1 MIVKAGAS
9 MKIIMTGG
17 GTGGHIYPAI
27 SIADK
32 IRRKHPD
39 AEILFIGTERGM
51 EKNLVP
57 QNGYDIR
64 FISASGIHRRH
75 FHRNFK
81 TLVDFIKGTA
91 QAKQILDE
99 FRPDVVIGTGGYVCG
114 PVIRAAGRRGI
125 RTFLHEQNALP
136 GLTNRLLERYAEKV
150 FLSFPESKAYF
161 KQPNKLVVT
170 GNPIRKGFLFVG
182 PGNGR
187 DRLGLGDSDF
197 GVLCF
202 GGSLGSER
210 INSVIEEIGE
220 KLLAVPKLRLF
231 FITGRKHFDEIKQRM
246 SALPDELAQK
256 LTLRPYV
263 DDMNEYLLAA
273 DLVIGRAGALT
284 IAEITACGKPSIL
297 IPSPNVTGNHQ
308 YYNAKVVADRGGAV
322 LIEEK
327 DLTEEKLFG
336 TILRLMNHK
345 PSLNAMASASASI
358 GRLDSAEAIYDH
370 LGLSNERNETIRK
383 HI

>member
-1 MIVKAGAS
+1 MIIKAGAS

-51 EKNLVP
+51 EKTLVP

-64 FISASGIHRRH
+64 FISASGLHRKH
-75 FHRNFK
+75 IQRNFK
-81 TLVDFIKGTA
+81 TLCDFIKGTA
-91 QAKQILDE
+91 QTNRILDE
-99 FRPDVVIGTGGYVCG
+99 FRPDLVIGTGGYVCG
-114 PVIRAAGRRGI
+114 PVIRAAGKRGI
-125 RTFLHEQNALP
+125 RTVLHEQNALP

-150 FLSFPESKAYF
+150 FLSFPESKRYF
-161 KQPNKLVVT
+161 KQPEKLVVT

-187 DRLGLGDSDF
+187 ERLGLSETEF
-197 GVLCF
+197 GLLCF

-210 INSVIEEIGE
+210 INSVIDEIAE
-220 KLLAVPKLRLF
+220 KLLAVPKLKLF

-246 SALPDELAQK
+246 GSLPEGLLQK
-256 LTLRPYV
+256 LTLLPYV

-284 IAEITACGKPSIL
+284 VAEITACGKPSIL

-327 DLTEEKLFG
+327 DLTGEKLFG

-345 PSLNAMASASASI
+345 PSLNAMAKASASI

-370 LGLSNERNETIRK
+370 LGLSNQRNETIRK
-383 HI
+383 PI